1 MQSVMVAF
9 SHYFNRKYGSSGV
22 VFRGKYQASPI
33 DDEVYLAHITRYIH
47 LNPRTYRT
55 YYWSS
60 LKEYLGER
68 QTDWLK
74 TRLVNEMKPAEYLR
88 FLEDWQDY
96 KKDQKRIRKSLI
108 I

>member
-1 MQSVMVAF
+1 
-9 SHYFNRKYGSSGV
+9 
-22 VFRGKYQASPI
+22 
-33 DDEVYLAHITRYIH
+33 
-47 LNPRTYRT
+47 
-55 YYWSS
+55 

-96 KKDQKRIRKSLI
+96 KKDQALLHNYLPLLFS
-108 I
+108 